1 MRAESMKLYA
11 KWITEVQR
19 NNITRYLSGVKFS
32 PWWSESNS
40 SFPCATSHTMALQ
53 PAEAGNNF
61 PLNPNEA
68 NFG

>member
-1 MRAESMKLYA
+1 
-11 KWITEVQR
+11 
-19 NNITRYLSGVKFS
+19 LSGVKFS